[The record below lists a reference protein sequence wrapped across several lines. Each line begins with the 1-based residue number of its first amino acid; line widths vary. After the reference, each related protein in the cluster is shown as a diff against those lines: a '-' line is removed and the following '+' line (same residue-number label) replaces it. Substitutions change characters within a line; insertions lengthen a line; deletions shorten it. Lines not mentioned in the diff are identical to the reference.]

1 MNFIAES
8 TAVSDSDSND
18 GERSSDA
25 DVRQRPVERRPHGV
39 DDDTVAAVGKVT
51 EAFEWL
57 ERARGCLY
65 DFHHMM
71 GRADLLMSEAADL
84 LGAAGHEQQAELLDR
99 EVVGRNVLDG
109 RWTFQIVEE
118 FDDLYYEPVVAAE
131 RAIREALMAGRRHVY
146 ESEMKDERRSEGRSG
161 HERRPG
167 AIHPRSDEWR
177 DAFDG

>member
-1 MNFIAES
+1 MTDAPFS
-8 TAVSDSDSND
+8 H
-18 GERSSDA
+18 ERS
-25 DVRQRPVERRPHGV
+25 RGV
-39 DDDTVAAVGKVT
+39 TDETVAAVGKLS
-51 EAFEWL
+51 EAYECL
-57 ERARGCLY
+57 IRARGHLY
-65 DFHHMM
+65 SFHQLM
-71 GRADLLMSEAADL
+71 GHTDLLLGEAADRL
-84 LGAAGHEQQAELLDR
+84 REAGNERQADDLER
-99 EVVGRNVLDG
+99 EIVGRNTVDG